1 MRQPVLGNFEVTE
14 SITTQRAL
22 LFPGPAQ
29 KSWPICAQ
37 QESVRAL
44 PKSSRT
50 QMSYFAVILVC
61 NSSEG
66 KYLLD
71 HFTSELYGTRRKQ
84 CPGPKLSSTGYER
97 VTKRME

>member
-1 MRQPVLGNFEVTE
+1 MRQPALGNFEVTE

-61 NSSEG
+61 NSSEEENISWIILPLNYMEPDG
-66 KYLLD
+66 
-71 HFTSELYGTRRKQ
+71 SSVQ
-84 CPGPKLSSTGYER
+84 VPNCPPLGMRE
-97 VTKRME
+97 